1 MKKVYVIL
9 TVVALIFL
17 SGSCSMIGKRYSKLS
32 NKVLSVEK
40 CKKQS
45 FKNFSSYADYL
56 AYIKDDE
63 NNTII
68 HDILN
73 DTLLD
78 MGVPTTFMLDNQGKY
93 VDISKDEDGNHRC
106 SGDKR
111 DVFSILSPD
120 IPCIITEQPESV
132 WKTLSSLVYWT
143 DPLLLPDDDCDYV
156 IFVLMY
162 SNINFFN
169 NNIRKMFNDC
179 HNNKYYKIK
188 TVFVCCNFIK
198 DN

>member
-32 NKVLSVEK
+32 NKVLSAEK

-78 MGVPTTFMLDNQGKY
+78 MGVPTTFMLDNKGKY
-93 VDISKDEDGNHRC
+93 VDISKDEEGNYRC

-111 DVFSILSPD
+111 DVFSNLSPD
-120 IPCIITEQPESV
+120 SPCIITEQPESV

-143 DPLLLPDDDCDYV
+143 DPLVLPDDDCDYV

>member
-1 MKKVYVIL
+1 MKKVYVIM
-9 TVVALIFL
+9 TVAALFFL
-17 SGSCSMIGKRYSKLS
+17 SGSCSMIGKRYSILS
-32 NKVLSVEK
+32 NKILSVEK

-63 NNTII
+63 NNTVI

-78 MGVPTTFMLDNQGKY
+78 MGVPTTFMLDNKGNY
-93 VDISKDEDGNHRC
+93 VDISKDEDGNYRC

-111 DVFSILSPD
+111 EAFSNLSPD

-132 WKTLSSLVYWT
+132 RKTLNCLVYWT
-143 DPLLLPDDDCDYV
+143 EPLVLPDADCDYV
-156 IFVLMY
+156 IFVLMH

-188 TVFVCCNFIK
+188 TVFVSCNFIRE
-198 DN
+198 D